1 MPPAVREI
9 CFIVEGD
16 CLCFLSPAASSAGVS
31 RTAGI
36 LCRGGAVRKRFK
48 EERRS
53 AVRHPAPGM
62 KFHRSAGTLTEAGI
76 PVLSP
81 ERTHGGTRNN
91 RNIINADK
99 IFLCSI
105 HSGFHRSIFR
115 LFVFAVV
122 LGYPLQ
128 AEQRDGARTAA
139 RCSARPRSQ
148 AAGRFRFPDITSIGE
163 SCTNIS
169 ASCA

>member
-1 MPPAVREI
+1 MRVLRPSAAGRGRSSGSGKHAFCRQENLLHHGRGPPLFPLAGGIR
-9 CFIVEGD
+9 GRSRPD
-16 CLCFLSPAASSAGVS
+16 CGHSLQ
-31 RTAGI
+31 
-36 LCRGGAVRKRFK
+36 GGAVRERFK

-99 IFLCSI
+99 IF
-105 HSGFHRSIFR
+105 
-115 LFVFAVV
+115 
-122 LGYPLQ
+122 
-128 AEQRDGARTAA
+128 
-139 RCSARPRSQ
+139 
-148 AAGRFRFPDITSIGE
+148 
-163 SCTNIS
+163 
-169 ASCA
+169 